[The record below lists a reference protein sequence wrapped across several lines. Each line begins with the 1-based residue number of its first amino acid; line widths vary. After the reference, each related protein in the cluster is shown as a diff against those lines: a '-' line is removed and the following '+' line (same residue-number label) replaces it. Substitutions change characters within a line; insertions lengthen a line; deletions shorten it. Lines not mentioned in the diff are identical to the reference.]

1 MVTDFSKLK
10 VNLNFK
16 IKVKRKT
23 RAPALKQDKVLTK
36 QIETRCRYENGK
48 FYVIIPNCVYR
59 NKLKTGVDINDIGTK
74 DITLG
79 FTPESFDL
87 HEASRV
93 FTIQGQEN
101 GNYTCLIRNE
111 SDRLFKKLSKEKYV
125 PFCRNWNIIVRI
137 VRRVGVL
144 YADFRSLKAH
154 NLYYNLKQD
163 NEDE

>member
-16 IKVKRKT
+16 IKVKNKT

-36 QIETRCRYENGK
+36 QIDTKCRYDNGK
-48 FYVIIPNCVYR
+48 FYVIIPNYVYR
-59 NKLKTGVDINDIGTK
+59 NKLKTGVDVNDIGTK
-74 DITLG
+74 DITLE

-87 HEASRV
+87 HEANRV

-101 GNYTCLIRNE
+101 GSYTCLIRNE
-111 SDRLFKKLSKEKYV
+111 SDRLFKKLSEEKYV

>member
-16 IKVKRKT
+16 IKVKNKT

-36 QIETRCRYENGK
+36 QIETKCRYDNGK
-48 FYVIIPNCVYR
+48 FYVIIPNYVYR

-74 DITLG
+74 DITLE

-87 HEASRV
+87 HEANRV

-101 GNYTCLIRNE
+101 GSYTCLIRNE
-111 SDRLFKKLSKEKYV
+111 SDRIFKKLNEEKYV
-125 PFCRNWNIIVRI
+125 PFCRNWNIVVRI
-137 VRRVGVL
+137 IRRVGVL

-163 NEDE
+163 NKDE

>member
-10 VNLNFK
+10 VNLNFR
-16 IKVKRKT
+16 IKVKNKT

-36 QIETRCRYENGK
+36 QIDTKCRYDNGK
-48 FYVIIPNCVYR
+48 FYVIIPNYVYR

-74 DITLG
+74 DITLE

-87 HEASRV
+87 HEANRV

-101 GNYTCLIRNE
+101 GSYTCLIRNE
-111 SDRLFKKLSKEKYV
+111 SDRLFKKLSEEKYV

-137 VRRVGVL
+137 IRRVGVL

>member
-16 IKVKRKT
+16 IKVKNKT

-36 QIETRCRYENGK
+36 QIETKCRYDNGK
-48 FYVIIPNCVYR
+48 FYVIIPNYVYR
-59 NKLKTGVDINDIGTK
+59 NKLKIGVDVNDIGTK
-74 DITLG
+74 DITLE

-87 HEASRV
+87 HDADRV
-93 FTIQGQEN
+93 FTIRVQES

-111 SDRLFKKLSKEKYV
+111 SDRLFKKLSKEQYV
-125 PFCRNWNIIVRI
+125 PFCRNWTIIVKI

>member
-16 IKVKRKT
+16 IKVKNKT

-36 QIETRCRYENGK
+36 QIETKCRYDNGK
-48 FYVIIPNCVYR
+48 FYVIIPNYVYR
-59 NKLKTGVDINDIGTK
+59 HKLKTGVDVNDIGTK
-74 DITLG
+74 DITLE

-87 HEASRV
+87 HEANRV

-101 GNYTCLIRNE
+101 GSYTCLIRNE
-111 SDRLFKKLSKEKYV
+111 SDRLFKKLNEELYV

-154 NLYYNLKQD
+154 NLYYNLQQD

>member
-16 IKVKRKT
+16 IKVRHKT
-23 RAPALKQDKVLTK
+23 RAPATKQDKVLTK
-36 QIETRCRYENGK
+36 QIETKCHYDNGK
-48 FYVIIPNCVYR
+48 FYVVIPYCVYR
-59 NKLKTGVDINDIGTK
+59 NKLKNGVDINDIGTK
-74 DITLG
+74 DITLE

-87 HEASRV
+87 HDADRV
-93 FTIQGQEN
+93 FTIHGQDN
-101 GNYTCLIRNE
+101 GKYICLVRNE
-111 SDRLFKKLSKEKYV
+111 TDRLFKKLSKEQYV
-125 PFCRNWNIIVRI
+125 PFCRNWTIIVKI

-144 YADFRSLKAH
+144 YADFRSLKSH

>member
-16 IKVKRKT
+16 IKVRHKT
-23 RAPALKQDKVLTK
+23 RAPATRQDKVLTK
-36 QIETRCRYENGK
+36 QIETKCHYDNGK
-48 FYVIIPNCVYR
+48 FYVVIPYCVYR
-59 NKLKTGVDINDIGTK
+59 NKLKTDVYITAVGTT
-74 DITLG
+74 DITLE

-87 HEASRV
+87 HEANRV

-101 GNYTCLIRNE
+101 GSYTCLIRNE
-111 SDRLFKKLSKEKYV
+111 SDRLFKKLSEEKYV

>member
-16 IKVKRKT
+16 IKVKHKT
-23 RAPALKQDKVLTK
+23 RAPSLKQDKVLTK
-36 QIETRCRYENGK
+36 SIETKCRYDNGK
-48 FYVIIPNCVYR
+48 FYVVIPNYVYKH
-59 NKLKTGVDINDIGTK
+59 KLKSGVDVNDIGTK
-74 DITLG
+74 DITLE

-87 HEASRV
+87 HDADRV
-93 FTIQGQEN
+93 FTIRGQES

-111 SDRLFKKLSKEKYV
+111 SDRLFKKLNNKVYV
-125 PFCRNWNIIVRI
+125 PFCRNWTICIKI

>member
-1 MVTDFSKLK
+1 MVTDFNKLK

-16 IKVKRKT
+16 IKVKHKT
-23 RAPALKQDKVLTK
+23 RAPALKQDKVLTNLVQTK
-36 QIETRCRYENGK
+36 CLYENGK
-48 FYVIIPNCVYR
+48 FYVIIPNYVYR
-59 NKLKTGVDINDIGTK
+59 HKLKTGVHVNDIGTK
-74 DITLG
+74 DITLE

-87 HEASRV
+87 HEANRV
-93 FTIQGQEN
+93 FTIRGQES

-111 SDRLFKKLSKEKYV
+111 RDRLFKKLNNKVYV
-125 PFCRNWNIIVRI
+125 PFCRNWTICIKI
-137 VRRVGVL
+137 VRRVGIL

>member
-16 IKVKRKT
+16 IKVKNKT

-36 QIETRCRYENGK
+36 QIETKCRYDNGK
-48 FYVIIPNCVYR
+48 FYVIIPNYVYR
-59 NKLKTGVDINDIGTK
+59 HKLKTGVDVNDIGTK
-74 DITLG
+74 DITLE

-87 HEASRV
+87 HEANRV

-101 GNYTCLIRNE
+101 GSYTCLIRNE
-111 SDRLFKKLSKEKYV
+111 SDRIFKKLSEEKYV

>member
-16 IKVKRKT
+16 IKVKNKT

-36 QIETRCRYENGK
+36 QIETKCRYDNGK
-48 FYVIIPNCVYR
+48 FYVIIPNYVYR
-59 NKLKTGVDINDIGTK
+59 NKLKIGVDVNDIGTK
-74 DITLG
+74 DITLE

-87 HEASRV
+87 HEANRV
-93 FTIQGQEN
+93 FTIRGQEN
-101 GNYTCLIRNE
+101 NTYTCLIRNE
-111 SDRLFKKLSKEKYV
+111 SDRLFKKLSEEKYV

>member
-10 VNLNFK
+10 INLNFK
-16 IKVKRKT
+16 IKVKNKT
-23 RAPALKQDKVLTK
+23 KAPAFKQDKVLTK
-36 QIETRCRYENGK
+36 QIETKCRYDNGK
-48 FYVIIPNCVYR
+48 FYVIIPNYVYR

-74 DITLG
+74 DITLE

-87 HEASRV
+87 HEANRV

-101 GNYTCLIRNE
+101 GSYTCLIRNE
-111 SDRLFKKLSKEKYV
+111 SDRLFKKLSEEKYV

>member
-16 IKVKRKT
+16 IKVKNKT
-23 RAPALKQDKVLTK
+23 RAPAAKQDKVLTK
-36 QIETRCRYENGK
+36 QIETKCRYDNGK
-48 FYVIIPNCVYR
+48 FYVIIPNYVYR
-59 NKLKTGVDINDIGTK
+59 HKLKTGVDVNDIGTK
-74 DITLG
+74 DITLE

-87 HEASRV
+87 HEANRV

-101 GNYTCLIRNE
+101 GSYTCLIRNE
-111 SDRLFKKLSKEKYV
+111 SDRLFKKLSEEKYV

>member
-16 IKVKRKT
+16 IKVKNKT
-23 RAPALKQDKVLTK
+23 RAPAAKQDKVLTK
-36 QIETRCRYENGK
+36 QIETKCRYDNGK
-48 FYVIIPNCVYR
+48 FYVIIPNYVYR
-59 NKLKTGVDINDIGTK
+59 HKLKTGVDVNDIGTK
-74 DITLG
+74 DITLE

-87 HEASRV
+87 HEANRV

-101 GNYTCLIRNE
+101 GSYTCLIRNE
-111 SDRLFKKLSKEKYV
+111 SDRIFKKLSEEKYV

>member
-16 IKVKRKT
+16 IKVKHKT
-23 RAPALKQDKVLTK
+23 RAPAIKQDKVLTK
-36 QIETRCRYENGK
+36 NIETKCRYDNGK
-48 FYVIIPNCVYR
+48 LYVVIPNCIYKH
-59 NKLKTGVDINDIGTK
+59 KLKSGVDVNDIGTK
-74 DITLG
+74 DITLE

-87 HEASRV
+87 HEANRV
-93 FTIQGQEN
+93 FTIRGQES
-101 GNYTCLIRNE
+101 GNYTCLIRTE
-111 SDRLFKKLSKEKYV
+111 SDRLFKKLNNKVYV
-125 PFCRNWNIIVRI
+125 PFCRNWTICIKI
-137 VRRVGVL
+137 VRRVGIL

>member
-16 IKVKRKT
+16 IKVKHKT

-36 QIETRCRYENGK
+36 QIETKCRYDNGK
-48 FYVIIPNCVYR
+48 FYVIIPNYVYR
-59 NKLKTGVDINDIGTK
+59 NKLKTGVDVNDIGTK
-74 DITLG
+74 DITLE
-79 FTPESFDL
+79 FTPESFNL
-87 HEASRV
+87 QEANRV

-101 GNYTCLIRNE
+101 GSYTCLIRNE
-111 SDRLFKKLSKEKYV
+111 SDRLFKKLSEEKYV

>member
-16 IKVKRKT
+16 IKVKNKT

-36 QIETRCRYENGK
+36 QIETKCRYDNGK
-48 FYVIIPNCVYR
+48 FYVIIPNYVYR
-59 NKLKTGVDINDIGTK
+59 NKLKIGVDINDIGTK
-74 DITLG
+74 DITLE

-87 HEASRV
+87 HEANRV

-101 GNYTCLIRNE
+101 GSYTCLIRNE
-111 SDRLFKKLSKEKYV
+111 SDRLFKKLSEEKYV

>member
-16 IKVKRKT
+16 IKVRHKT
-23 RAPALKQDKVLTK
+23 RAPATKQDKVLTK
-36 QIETRCRYENGK
+36 QIETKCRYDNGK
-48 FYVIIPNCVYR
+48 FYVTIPYYVYR
-59 NKLKTGVDINDIGTK
+59 NKLKSGVDINDIGTK
-74 DITLG
+74 DITLE

-87 HEASRV
+87 NDATRV
-93 FTIQGQEN
+93 FTIHGQDN
-101 GNYTCLIRNE
+101 GKYICLIRNE
-111 SDRLFKKLSKEKYV
+111 SDRIFKKLNKEQYV
-125 PFCRNWNIIVRI
+125 PFCRNWNIRVRI

>member
-16 IKVKRKT
+16 IKVKNKT
-23 RAPALKQDKVLTK
+23 RAPAIKQDKVLTK
-36 QIETRCRYENGK
+36 QIETKCRYDNGK
-48 FYVIIPNCVYR
+48 FYVIIPNYVYR

-74 DITLG
+74 DLTLE

-87 HEASRV
+87 HEANRV

-101 GNYTCLIRNE
+101 GSYTCLIRNE
-111 SDRLFKKLSKEKYV
+111 SDRLFKKLNEEKYV